1 MAKNTVKVETDQLR
15 ACANNYKTYAQ
26 QYNDDW
32 QVIEN
37 KLNECKN
44 YWQGSFASDFEEV
57 LKKVN
62 KTKSYIYD
70 NTIEL
75 ANFMTQ
81 AADLYDKYNG
91 DIARALR
98 EDTSKKAN
106 DYPEGVVASRK
117 KYDYNGTSYTVP
129 DGFSEDYNYHQY
141 ADHYKGTM
149 TKACSLFAMATVLSM
164 INGKKITPESLKS
177 DGSKYWNSNGCTWR
191 GLKSD
196 TRSGGAGGYSAVYDS
211 IYNQKK
217 PCVIELKN
225 SSNGSTHF
233 VAAVGVKSGADP
245 NNITNNDILVVDP
258 ATGKICTLAEAV
270 SVQYNS
276 KRNRDFSGRVI
287 TF

>member
-1 MAKNTVKVETDQLR
+1 MAKNAVKVETDQLK
-15 ACANNYKTYAQ
+15 ACANTYKTLAE
-26 QYNDDW
+26 QYKNDW
-32 QVIEN
+32 QAIEN

-44 YWQGSFASDFEEV
+44 YWQGSFASDFDEV

-62 KTKSYIYD
+62 DARNSVYD
-70 NTIEL
+70 NTMTL
-75 ANFMTQ
+75 ATFINE
-81 AADLYDKYNG
+81 AADLYEKYDG

-98 EDTSKKAN
+98 DDPNKDAA
-106 DYPEGVVASRK
+106 DYPSGVVASRK
-117 KYDYNGTSYTVP
+117 KYDFNGTSYTVP
-129 DGFSEDYNYHQY
+129 DGFSGDYNYHQY
-141 ADHYKGTM
+141 DGKYNGSM
-149 TKACSLFAMATVLSM
+149 NKACSLFAMATVLSM

-258 ATGKICTLAEAV
+258 ATGKTCTLADAV

-276 KRNRDFSGRVI
+276 GRNRDFSGRVI